1 MYSAIARNKRN
12 TVLILVLFLAIIG
25 GLGALAAAVYRSTAI
40 VVVVLVIAAA
50 YAFFQYFFAA
60 RQAVALSGGVAV
72 EKADEPRLYRIVE
85 NLSIATGTPM
95 PKVYLIDDPAPNA
108 FATGRDPEHAVV
120 AATTGLLAIMDDAEL
135 EGVMAHELGHV
146 RNYDIRVSMIV
157 FGLVVAVG
165 FLSDAFLRLA
175 FFGRG
180 GNGNGGGNPALL
192 IVGLVSMVLAPIV
205 ASVVQLS
212 ISRQREYLADATS
225 ALTTRH
231 PDALARALLKLE
243 SAGRPMQRQNSS
255 MAHLW
260 IADPSKPGVVA
271 RLFATHPPIA
281 DRVARLSE
289 MGSRF

>member
-1 MYSAIARNKRN
+1 MTDLDAALSD
-12 TVLILVLFLAIIG
+12 
-25 GLGALAAAVYRSTAI
+25 LAAVPH
-40 VVVVLVIAAA
+40 LL
-50 YAFFQYFFAA
+50 
-60 RQAVALSGGVAV
+60 VALDFDG
-72 EKADEPRLYRIVE
+72 
-85 NLSIATGTPM
+85 
-95 PKVYLIDDPAPNA
+95 
-108 FATGRDPEHAVV
+108 
-120 AATTGLLAIMDDAEL
+120 
-135 EGVMAHELGHV
+135 
-146 RNYDIRVSMIV
+146 
-157 FGLVVAVG
+157 
-165 FLSDAFLRLA
+165 
-175 FFGRG
+175 
-180 GNGNGGGNPALL
+180 
-192 IVGLVSMVLAPIV
+192 VLAPIV

-231 PDALARALLKLE
+231 PHALARALLKLE